1 MIKFEKWKHE
11 EFLGES
17 EPEVSIMK
25 YSDSGFFLIFRGD
38 YREILSW
45 AVWHTCKDSATFHHP
60 HRIQMSN
67 LANFL
72 AYKTGAQVGI
82 PKRVL

>member
-25 YSDSGFFLIFRGD
+25 YSDSGFFFNFFRGD

-45 AVWHTCKDSATFHHP
+45 AV
-60 HRIQMSN
+60 
-67 LANFL
+67 
-72 AYKTGAQVGI
+72 
-82 PKRVL
+82 

>member
-1 MIKFEKWKHE
+1 MIKFEKWKHK

-25 YSDSGFFLIFRGD
+25 YSDSGFFFLIFRGD

-45 AVWHTCKDSATFHHP
+45 AV
-60 HRIQMSN
+60 
-67 LANFL
+67 
-72 AYKTGAQVGI
+72 
-82 PKRVL
+82 